1 MPHAPTSASFSV
13 YSHGSR
19 TGRVPVPKG
28 STAFQPTVHR
38 PKENLLS
45 GVVVMVVSFRTSVFS
60 WRRWRRVVGGAAY
73 CCAVADAGVCRA
85 RLFGRAVVARRVC
98 VVTIYLLWGKT

>member
-45 GVVVMVVSFRTSVFS
+45 GVVVMVVSFRMLVFS
-60 WRRWRRVVGGAAY
+60 WRGLVLRRRWRCVSLCGGGCWCVPVPPVWSLGRCAPCSRRHNLFVVG
-73 CCAVADAGVCRA
+73 
-85 RLFGRAVVARRVC
+85 
-98 VVTIYLLWGKT
+98 